1 MLRNE
6 PLYIQG
12 LLWLRFKGF
21 TAASRP
27 EFISLWAAG
36 GATSAREGSGGSV
49 PAAAPG
55 RPLGIYWREDAAARR
70 EAGCGDKY
78 LVTLV
83 LGVLQLFAFD
93 KEFLF
98 HGASLG
104 RGVQTWYNRPGWK
117 KTNVKVKGGD
127 GPKIIKIFKN
137 ETTAEF
143 GTRRCKLLCT
153 EWKNNKVL
161 LESTKNRIYSI
172 SCNKL
177 LWKRICVY
185 ICMLVL
191 LSYFAVL
198 QRLTQTVNQQH
209 FNKINV
215 KRKETIVE
223 TKACQHPWP
232 SKELAQAASND
243 IMTTRQRGRW
253 NQEHWKQ
260 EDPSV
265 NLVTTDLR
273 Q

>member
-1 MLRNE
+1 
-6 PLYIQG
+6 
-12 LLWLRFKGF
+12 
-21 TAASRP
+21 
-27 EFISLWAAG
+27 
-36 GATSAREGSGGSV
+36 
-49 PAAAPG
+49 
-55 RPLGIYWREDAAARR
+55 
-70 EAGCGDKY
+70 
-78 LVTLV
+78 
-83 LGVLQLFAFD
+83 
-93 KEFLF
+93 
-98 HGASLG
+98 
-104 RGVQTWYNRPGWK
+104 
-117 KTNVKVKGGD
+117 
-127 GPKIIKIFKN
+127 
-137 ETTAEF
+137 
-143 GTRRCKLLCT
+143 
-153 EWKNNKVL
+153 
-161 LESTKNRIYSI
+161 
-172 SCNKL
+172 
-177 LWKRICVY
+177 
-185 ICMLVL
+185 MLVL